1 MHILLL
7 KELLMLQIQI
17 RIRIDKKLDFKSN
30 AAIISCISKINN
42 KLIDDAE
49 DLDIVT
55 PMSSL
60 IA

>member
-1 MHILLL
+1 
-7 KELLMLQIQI
+7 MLQIQI

-42 KLIDDAE
+42 KFVNDAE

>member
-1 MHILLL
+1 
-7 KELLMLQIQI
+7 MLQIQI
-17 RIRIDKKLDFKSN
+17 IMRIDKKLDFKSN
-30 AAIISCISKINN
+30 APIISCISKINN
-42 KLIDDAE
+42 TLIDDAE